1 MKRICAAL
9 ATVCAAAFAAPAMA
23 EGWVVMDLGE
33 VKTREACME
42 RADRV
47 IRGYVDF
54 FGGHSVE
61 EDSWTK
67 YGYDLEPGDND
78 VLIMCPMVNGG
89 VYNAFLAV
97 YGAFVESE
105 EDHTD
110 QVAEQLQRLWNRETD
125 QEGEGGSASSSSDAL
140 SELDRALRALEE
152 AQAAVTAAREAL
164 GASGGVEGDSSEDG
178 EVIDL
183 DELLAPYKQE
193 LRDSPPSG
201 DKATPDEAPVE
212 EAAPETTPE
221 SGPESGSESGPDS
234 GEAAPAEEDQPTED
248 VEPDFE
254 DEDISPVQPR

>member
-164 GASGGVEGDSSEDG
+164 GASGDEGSGGGEDG

-193 LRDSPPSG
+193 LREAPPSG
-201 DKATPDEAPVE
+201 EEAAPVE

-221 SGPESGSESGPDS
+221 ATPESEPKS
-234 GEAAPAEEDQPTED
+234 GEAAPAEEGQPTED
-248 VEPDFE
+248 IEPDFE